1 MVLSVVQDKTPK
13 IFLFK
18 KRSSNDISNSSYNSN
33 SNHNYSYISYVY
45 IYICV
50 CVCIYIYIYIYIAS
64 NSDTTLKGRYHLS
77 SFTDEGTEAQKD
89 KIICLRLENKVG
101 YIY

>member
-1 MVLSVVQDKTPK
+1 MF
-13 IFLFK
+13 I
-18 KRSSNDISNSSYNSN
+18 
-33 SNHNYSYISYVY
+33 Y

-50 CVCIYIYIYIYIAS
+50 CVCIYIYIYIAS